1 MYPTDIPQPPFPQS
15 PSASQFVRKLIYYQ
29 DQGQGQQ
36 QSILT
41 RAKSFNLFMEYGG
54 RTSKWEEGA
63 PTPELLGVFI
73 HQSGGNLGEER
84 GVANMVILE
93 INLGRLEI
101 CVVPSMLPT
110 PYFIQII

>member
-93 INLGRLEI
+93 INLGAIGDLCWPQYVASTI
-101 CVVPSMLPT
+101 
-110 PYFIQII
+110 FQII